1 MINYPQNCM
10 FSPLCT
16 AFLICAS
23 FFSSFFF
30 FSNFRVIGKGHT
42 AEDLAAGVAIT
53 LGKISAN
60 FPESPHNKELQQ

>member
-23 FFSSFFF
+23 FFF
-30 FSNFRVIGKGHT
+30 FSNFRVIGKGHK
-42 AEDLAAGVAIT
+42 AEDSAAGVAIT

-60 FPESPHNKELQQ
+60 FPESPHNEELQQ